1 MLNCVS
7 VPNFVAIGQTVT
19 KIWKFF
25 KMAAAAV
32 SVVHRIHKNDV
43 QNLQAVHAK
52 FSFFLVQ
59 NSDNPD

>member
-1 MLNCVS
+1 
-7 VPNFVAIGQTVT
+7 VAIGQTVT

-52 FSFFLVQ
+52 FSFFWCRILTTLTEISVLVFV
-59 NSDNPD
+59 